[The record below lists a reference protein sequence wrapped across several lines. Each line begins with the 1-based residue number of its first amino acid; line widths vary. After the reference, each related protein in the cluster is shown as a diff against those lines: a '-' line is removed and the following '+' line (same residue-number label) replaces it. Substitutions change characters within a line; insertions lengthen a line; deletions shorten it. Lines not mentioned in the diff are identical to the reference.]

1 MDQYERE
8 EDALLEQLNNGEI
21 TQKEFHAAM
30 RELRD
35 DVRMEAEMAA
45 EEAYDAVVG
54 RY

>member
-8 EDALLEQLNNGEI
+8 EDALVEQLNNGEI
-21 TQKEFHAAM
+21 TQKEFHEAM

-35 DVRMEAEMAA
+35 DVRQQAEMAA
-45 EEAYDAVVG
+45 EEAYDDVMR

>member
-8 EDALLEQLNNGEI
+8 EDALIEQVNNGEI
-21 TQKEFHAAM
+21 TQKEFNERM
-30 RELRD
+30 RQIRD

-45 EEAYDAVVG
+45 AEAYDAVVG

>member
-8 EDALLEQLNNGEI
+8 ENALIEQLNNFEI
-21 TQKEFHAAM
+21 TQEEFDERM
-30 RELRD
+30 RQIRD